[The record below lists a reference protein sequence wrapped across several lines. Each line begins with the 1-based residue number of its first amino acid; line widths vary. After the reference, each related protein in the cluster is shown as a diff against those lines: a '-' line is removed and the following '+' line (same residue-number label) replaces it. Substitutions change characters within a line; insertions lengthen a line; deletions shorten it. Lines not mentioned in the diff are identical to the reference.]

1 MKTLFTLLLFSI
13 LFSGVLSYQAFAQ
26 DPIPPPVPQPTPEP
40 EPIPKKEPKPIEEPF
55 PGLTDEE
62 KIEKLTEE
70 NKKLK
75 AEKAQLES
83 QVKDLKIE
91 KGFLENQI
99 AELQIKLENL
109 NAIVLEQI
117 KVLLQL
123 AAQIKE
129 MMFEGLFSSSNS
141 V

>member
-13 LFSGVLSYQAFAQ
+13 LFSASLSNQVFAQ
-26 DPIPPPVPQPTPEP
+26 DPGPPPVPQPIPEP